1 MNKSLAASQNL
12 MKNYLSE
19 MLTEDVEAPVIK
31 ESELVATEETKKLN
45 KLLQGVNATER
56 HIDKAP
62 NEIISKKSESNKLRE
77 IENKIFDAKNNKET
91 LSEVVIET
99 NSEETSTATSK
110 HNYREG
116 SFQAM
121 FFDVAGLTVAVPLI
135 ELGGIHNVD
144 NITSLVGKP
153 AWFKGVMLHRD
164 EKISIVDTAQWVMP
178 EKCNEE
184 LLSSLNYQFVIMLN
198 NSNWGL
204 LAENLIDTVTLQS
217 EDVKWLEP
225 TSTRPWL
232 SGLVKDRKCALLEVD
247 ALINLLNDGMDINQI

>member
-1 MNKSLAASQNL
+1 MNKSLAASQDL

-19 MLTEDVEAPVIK
+19 MLTEDVEVPVIK
-31 ESELVATEETKKLN
+31 ESNLLETEETTKLN
-45 KLLQGVNATER
+45 KLLQSVNATEQ
-56 HIDKAP
+56 HLDNVP
-62 NEIISKKSESNKLRE
+62 NEIISRKAESSTLLKA
-77 IENKIFDAKNNKET
+77 ENKKIIAPELTIEEKNNDEA
-91 LSEVVIET
+91 LV
-99 NSEETSTATSK
+99 SK
-110 HNYREG
+110 SNHSYREG

-135 ELGGIHNVD
+135 ELGGIHNVS
-144 NITSLVGKP
+144 NITSIVGKP
-153 AWFKGVMLHRD
+153 TWYKGVMLHRD

-198 NSNWGL
+198 NSHWGL
-204 LAENLIDTVTLQS
+204 LAESLVDTVTLQP
-217 EDVKWLEP
+217 EDVKWLES